1 MRAAIVTG
9 ASRNIGL
16 AIARRLLHDGWN
28 VCLTGRDE
36 DSVVAAAT
44 GAGRTQAPASPC
56 GGSPA
61 TSASKPMCNDS
72 SAEVESTWGAV
83 DAVVNNAGIRAH
95 GPIESMRLEDWDA
108 VLATV
113 LTGAF
118 LTTRAVLP
126 QMRERGWG
134 RIVNIAGM
142 SGQSG
147 AAGRTPVVAAK
158 SGLIGLTKACA
169 HEAGGSGVTV
179 NAVSPGLI
187 DTERRPG
194 LGDSGVAEQHYQD
207 LGQQGNPVG
216 RIGTVEDVAG
226 AVSYLCSEDAGYVTG
241 QVISVNGGAYM

>member
-16 AIARRLLHDGWN
+16 AIARRLLADGWN
-28 VCLTGRDE
+28 VCLTGRDQAG
-36 DSVVAAAT
+36 VVAAAT
-44 GAGRTQAPASPC
+44 ALADDGASDAVRWFAGDISVEADVDRLVR
-56 GGSPA
+56 
-61 TSASKPMCNDS
+61 
-72 SAEVESTWGAV
+72 EVENAWGAI

-95 GPIESMRLEDWDA
+95 GPIESIQLEHWDA

-118 LTTRAVLP
+118 LTSKAVLP
-126 QMRERGWG
+126 GMRERRWG

-147 AAGRTPVVAAK
+147 AAGRAPVIAAK
-158 SGLIGLTKACA
+158 AGLIGLTKACA

-179 NAVSPGLI
+179 NAISPGLI

-194 LGDSGVAEQHYQD
+194 LGDSGVAEKHYQH
-207 LGQQGNPVG
+207 LGEQSNPVG
-216 RIGTVEDVAG
+216 RIGTVDDVAG
-226 AVSYLCSEDAGYVTG
+226 TLSYLCGEDAGYVTG

>member
-16 AIARRLLHDGWN
+16 AIARRLLDDGWN

-36 DSVVAAAT
+36 DSLTAT
-44 GAGRTQAPASPC
+44 ATALADGGASGSVRWFAGDVGVEDEVNRLVSDVEKDW
-56 GGSPA
+56 GGI
-61 TSASKPMCNDS
+61 
-72 SAEVESTWGAV
+72 

-147 AAGRTPVVAAK
+147 AAGRTPVVTAK

-179 NAVSPGLI
+179 NAVSPGHI

-194 LGDSGVAEQHYQD
+194 LGDSAVAERHYQH
-207 LGQQGNPVG
+207 LGRQDNPVG
-216 RIGTVEDVAG
+216 RIGSADDVAG

>member
-16 AIARRLLHDGWN
+16 AIARRLLDDGWK

-36 DSVVAAAT
+36 AGVAAAAT
-44 GAGRTQAPASPC
+44 ALADEGADGAISWFAGDIGVEDDVRRLVVQVENAW
-56 GGSPA
+56 GG
-61 TSASKPMCNDS
+61 
-72 SAEVESTWGAV
+72 V

-95 GPIESMRLEDWDA
+95 GPIDSMQLQDWDA

-147 AAGRTPVVAAK
+147 AAGRVPVVAAK

-179 NAVSPGLI
+179 NAVSPGYI
-187 DTERRPG
+187 DTERRPS
-194 LGDSGVAEQHYQD
+194 LGDHGVAEQHYQN
-207 LGQQGNPVG
+207 LGRAGNPVG

-226 AVSYLCSEDAGYVTG
+226 AVSYLCSDDAGYVTG

>member
-16 AIARRLLHDGWN
+16 AIAGRLLDDGWN
-28 VCLTGRDE
+28 VCLSGRDE
-36 DSVVAAAT
+36 DSLAAA
-44 GAGRTQAPASPC
+44 AGTLSEGRDNRTVRWFAGDVGREADVAGLVADVEQA
-56 GGSPA
+56 
-61 TSASKPMCNDS
+61 
-72 SAEVESTWGAV
+72 WGAV

-95 GPIESMRLEDWDA
+95 GPIDDMALQDWDA

-113 LTGAF
+113 MTGAF

-126 QMRERGWG
+126 QMRQRGWG

-147 AAGRTPVVAAK
+147 APGRAPVVAAK

-169 HEAGGSGVTV
+169 HEADGSGVTV
-179 NAVSPGLI
+179 NAVSPGHI
-187 DTERRPG
+187 NTERRPG
-194 LGDSGVAEQHYQD
+194 LGDAAVAAQHYQRLAD
-207 LGQQGNPVG
+207 KGTRVG
-216 RIGTVEDVAG
+216 RIGAVEDVAG
-226 AVSYLCSEDAGYVTG
+226 AVSYLCGPDAGYVTG

>member
-16 AIARRLLHDGWN
+16 AIARRLLDDGWN

-36 DSVVAAAT
+36 ASLVAAAT
-44 GAGRTQAPASPC
+44 SLADHGGHGAIRSFAGDV
-56 GGSPA
+56 GVE
-61 TSASKPMCNDS
+61 NDVRRLVT
-72 SAEVESTWGAV
+72 EVETAWGGV
-83 DAVVNNAGIRAH
+83 DAVVNNAGVRAH
-95 GPIESMRLEDWDA
+95 GPIDSMRLEDWDA

-147 AAGRTPVVAAK
+147 ASGRTPVVAAK

-169 HEAGGSGVTV
+169 HEADGSGVTV
-179 NAVSPGLI
+179 NAISPGHI

-194 LGDSGVAEQHYQD
+194 LGESGTAAQHYQQ
-207 LGQQGNPVG
+207 LAEKGNPVG
-216 RIGTVEDVAG
+216 RVGTVEDVAG
-226 AVSYLCSEDAGYVTG
+226 AVSYLCGDDAGYVTG

>member
-1 MRAAIVTG
+1 VRAAIVTG

-16 AIARRLLHDGWN
+16 AITRRLLADGWH

-36 DSVVAAAT
+36 DSLVAAGSTVAE
-44 GAGRTQAPASPC
+44 GHSGDRVRWFAGDIA
-56 GGSPA
+56 
-61 TSASKPMCNDS
+61 
-72 SAEVESTWGAV
+72 VEADVDRLVDHVETAWGAV
-83 DAVVNNAGIRAH
+83 DAVINNAGIRAH
-95 GPIESMRLEDWDA
+95 GPIESIRTEDWNA
-108 VLATV
+108 VLSTV

-118 LTTRAVLP
+118 LTSRAVLP
-126 QMRERGWG
+126 KMKQRGWG

-187 DTERRPG
+187 DTERRRD
-194 LGDSGVAEQHYQD
+194 LGDPEVAEQHYRH
-207 LGQQGNPVG
+207 LGQQDNPVG
-216 RIGTVEDVAG
+216 RIGTVDDVAG
-226 AVSYLCSEDAGYVTG
+226 AVSYLCSDDAGYVTG

>member
-28 VCLTGRDE
+28 VCLTGRDR
-36 DSVVAAAT
+36 DSVAAAAEELGT
-44 GAGRTQAPASPC
+44 HDSVRWFAGDIGAEADVQRLVG
-56 GGSPA
+56 
-61 TSASKPMCNDS
+61 
-72 SAEVESTWGAV
+72 EVESAWGTV

-95 GPIESMRLEDWDA
+95 GPIESMRLEDWEA
-108 VLATV
+108 VLTTV
-113 LTGAF
+113 LTGTF

-126 QMRERGWG
+126 GMKERGWG

-147 AAGRTPVVAAK
+147 AAGRTPVIAAK

-169 HEAGGSGVTV
+169 HEADGSGVTV
-179 NAVSPGLI
+179 NAVSPGHI
-187 DTERRPG
+187 DTQRLPS
-194 LGDSGVAEQHYQD
+194 LGDAEVAAQHYQHLAD
-207 LGQQGNPVG
+207 KGNPVG
-216 RIGTVEDVAG
+216 RIGSVEDVAG
-226 AVSYLCSEDAGYVTG
+226 AVSYLVGDDAGYVTG

>member
-1 MRAAIVTG
+1 MKSAIVTG
-9 ASRNIGL
+9 ASRNIGM
-16 AIARRLLHDGWN
+16 AIARQLLHDGWR
-28 VCLTGRDE
+28 VCLTGRDKDALAGAASALGADGEVRWVAGDVGVE
-36 DSVVAAAT
+36 DDVRRLV
-44 GAGRTQAPASPC
+44 
-56 GGSPA
+56 
-61 TSASKPMCNDS
+61 
-72 SAEVESTWGAV
+72 AEVEGAWDTV

-95 GPIESMRLEDWDA
+95 GPIESLALHDWDA

-118 LTTRAVLP
+118 LTTRATLP

-134 RIVNIAGM
+134 RIVNIVGM

-147 AAGRTPVVAAK
+147 AAGRAPVVAAK

-169 HEAGGSGVTV
+169 HEADGSGVTV

-194 LGDSGVAEQHYQD
+194 LGDSTVAQQHYAT
-207 LGQQGNPVG
+207 LGHQGNPVG

-226 AVSYLCSEDAGYVTG
+226 VVSFVCSDAAGYVTG
-241 QVISVNGGAYM
+241 QVIAVNGGAYM

>member
-1 MRAAIVTG
+1 VRAAIVTG

-16 AIARRLLHDGWN
+16 AIARRLLADSWN
-28 VCLTGRDE
+28 VCLTGRDR
-36 DSVVAAAT
+36 DTVVAAAAALADE
-44 GAGRTQAPASPC
+44 GAV
-56 GGSPA
+56 
-61 TSASKPMCNDS
+61 DS
-72 SAEVESTWGAV
+72 VRWFAGDIGVEADVLRLVNEVETSWGAV

-95 GPIESMRLEDWDA
+95 SPIESIRLEDWDA

-118 LTTRAVLP
+118 LTTKTVLP
-126 QMRERGWG
+126 RMRERGWG

-147 AAGRTPVVAAK
+147 AAGRTPVIAAK

-179 NAVSPGLI
+179 NAVSPGHI
-187 DTERRPG
+187 DTQRRPG
-194 LGDSGVAEQHYQD
+194 LGDSGVAEQHYRY
-207 LGQQGNPVG
+207 LGEKGNPVG
-216 RIGTVEDVAG
+216 RIGSVEDVAG
-226 AVSYLCSEDAGYVTG
+226 AVSYLCSDDAGYVTG

>member
-16 AIARRLLHDGWN
+16 AIARRLLDDGWN
-28 VCLTGRDE
+28 VCLTGRDG
-36 DSVVAAAT
+36 DALAGAAT
-44 GAGRTQAPASPC
+44 ALAESGPAGATRCFVGDV
-56 GGSPA
+56 G
-61 TSASKPMCNDS
+61 
-72 SAEVESTWGAV
+72 VEDDVRRLVDDVENAWGAV
-83 DAVVNNAGIRAH
+83 DAVINNAGIRAH
-95 GPIESMRLEDWDA
+95 GPIGTMSVQDWNA
-108 VLATV
+108 VLGTV

-126 QMRERGWG
+126 GMRERGWG

-187 DTERRPG
+187 DTERRAG
-194 LGDSGVAEQHYQD
+194 LGDAGVAAEHYRQLAAD
-207 LGQQGNPVG
+207 GNPVG
-216 RIGTVEDVAG
+216 RIGTVADVAG
-226 AVSYLCSEDAGYVTG
+226 AVSYLCGPDAGYVTG
-241 QVISVNGGAYM
+241 QVISVNGGSYM

>member
-16 AIARRLLHDGWN
+16 AIARRLLDDGWN
-28 VCLTGRDE
+28 VCLTSRDE
-36 DSVVAAAT
+36 ASVVAAAASLADR
-44 GAGRTQAPASPC
+44 GADGAITWFAGDVGVEDDVRRLVADVETAW
-56 GGSPA
+56 GG
-61 TSASKPMCNDS
+61 
-72 SAEVESTWGAV
+72 V
-83 DAVVNNAGIRAH
+83 DAVVNNAGVRAH
-95 GPIESMRLEDWDA
+95 GPIDSMRLEDWDA

-147 AAGRTPVVAAK
+147 ASGRTPVIAAK

-169 HEAGGSGVTV
+169 HEADGSGVTV
-179 NAVSPGLI
+179 NAVSPGHI
-187 DTERRPG
+187 NTDRRAG
-194 LGDSGVAEQHYQD
+194 LGDPGTAAQHYQQLSD
-207 LGQQGNPVG
+207 KGNPVG
-216 RIGTVEDVAG
+216 RVGTVEDVAG
-226 AVSYLCSEDAGYVTG
+226 AVSYLCGDDAGYVTG

>member
-1 MRAAIVTG
+1 VRAAIVTG

-16 AIARRLLHDGWN
+16 AIARRLLDDGWN
-28 VCLTGRDE
+28 VYLTGRDE
-36 DSVVAAAT
+36 DSLGAVGSALAEERADDSVRWFAGDIGVEADVRELVA
-44 GAGRTQAPASPC
+44 
-56 GGSPA
+56 
-61 TSASKPMCNDS
+61 D
-72 SAEVESTWGAV
+72 AEKAWGAV

-95 GPIESMRLEDWDA
+95 GPIEGIGLEDWDA

-118 LTTRAVLP
+118 LTTRATLP

-147 AAGRTPVVAAK
+147 AAGRAPVVAAK

-169 HEAGGSGVTV
+169 YEAGGSGVTV

-194 LGDSGVAEQHYQD
+194 LGDSAVAEHHYRD